1 MDGEGQSVI
10 FNFNRFHRAAGAALA
25 AVGLAASLSGCS
37 SVRESLSTTPN
48 LGPCPVAASLFEA
61 SRIVEIHGE
70 ELYDN
75 VGFTGE
81 IYNVASHCRYIKD
94 DPITMTIDLDFA
106 LGRGPAAQGDRKT
119 YEYFVA
125 VTRRNT
131 VVIEK
136 KYFTLDV
143 DFKPGQDRVHVRDRI
158 DKLVIPRATETLSG
172 ANFEVL
178 VGFKLTEEQ
187 LDFNMQGKRFRID
200 AGQD

>member
-1 MDGEGQSVI
+1 
-10 FNFNRFHRAAGAALA
+10 
-25 AVGLAASLSGCS
+25 
-37 SVRESLSTTPN
+37 
-48 LGPCPVAASLFEA
+48 
-61 SRIVEIHGE
+61 
-70 ELYDN
+70 
-75 VGFTGE
+75 
-81 IYNVASHCRYIKD
+81 
-94 DPITMTIDLDFA
+94 MTIDLDFA